1 MLANTITLSRL
12 LLTFGVIALFGMD
25 RSLDIALVATIAFI
39 FTLDAVDGIVARK
52 RGETSEIGGLLDTFA
67 DRVIENAFW
76 VYFTAMGLI
85 PLWMPII
92 VMARGFLTDG
102 LRRYI
107 TPETGSRASILTD
120 SRTSRGLYGGI
131 KMFTFMGF
139 LASMRV
145 SNRFPVLEQ
154 VSMSLAIIAVAFCLL
169 RALPTFIEVYKV
181 TGKRESNAKRFRSVP
196 QSTERLTR
204 KPPIP
209 KKAVR

>member
-107 TPETGSRASILTD
+107 TQKQGVVHLS
-120 SRTSRGLYGGI
+120 
-131 KMFTFMGF
+131 
-139 LASMRV
+139 
-145 SNRFPVLEQ
+145 
-154 VSMSLAIIAVAFCLL
+154 
-169 RALPTFIEVYKV
+169 
-181 TGKRESNAKRFRSVP
+181 
-196 QSTERLTR
+196 
-204 KPPIP
+204 
-209 KKAVR
+209 